1 MKTCNVL
8 TVLTVLA
15 LAGALAACANKP
27 VGRSFDGGRGPGG
40 MDPGALPGVG
50 APPAPAPVTIV
61 TPEEVKARQIQQR
74 RDALQQ
80 KQELEEES
88 HRLASY
94 QKNLFQ
100 VFKLTESAAGF
111 QVRPNA
117 LGVYESKGARSGKL
131 RLALAQLPDS
141 PARLNVGSY
150 TVNLDMLVEYVETRE
165 CIAGGC
171 LGKTQKIVRSVPK
184 SVQIAISPKTSF
196 GGSRELSFLD
206 TANAEPNARNYR
218 TSYANM
224 VLTVRRMTITPAA
237 RSE

>member
-1 MKTCNVL
+1 MKTSTC
-8 TVLTVLA
+8 LTVLA
-15 LAGALAACANKP
+15 LACALAACASKP
-27 VGRSFDGGRGPGG
+27 APHNDFGPGRL
-40 MDPGALPGVG
+40 DPGAQPGV
-50 APPAPAPVTIV
+50 AIPPAPAPVTVV
-61 TPEEVKARQIQQR
+61 TPEEVKARLVQQK
-74 RDALQQ
+74 RDAIQQ

-88 HRLASY
+88 RRLASY

-100 VFKLTESAAGF
+100 VFKLSESAAGF
-111 QVRPNA
+111 QAKPNA
-117 LGVYESKGARSGKL
+117 LGVYESKSARSGKL
-131 RLALAQLPDS
+131 RLTLAQLPDS

-184 SVQIAISPKTSF
+184 TVQMAISPKTAF

-206 TANAEPNARNYR
+206 TANAEPNAKNYR
-218 TSYANM
+218 TSYANL
-224 VLTVRRMTITPAA
+224 VLTVRRMTIAPAP